1 MDNALAATLAAAL
14 ILAGGDAAAHASAT
28 AQIGDVSVSQDGSG
42 PNFGIT
48 GWDVTLD
55 TGESVSRTFDWS
67 VTLHTDGLPATRTWD
82 DGSIFGCL
90 PLNEIK
96 CGPAATG
103 SELVE
108 AFLQTWRDGRDANPF
123 VDFTNTFADD
133 ILYDAAGTQTLSG
146 SFTLTATNTGV
157 GPQSDSISLF
167 AALWVDSADAVPA
180 VPEPGGLALAATGL
194 SAVLAALRR
203 RGRRAA
209 QLAA

>member
-1 MDNALAATLAAAL
+1 
-14 ILAGGDAAAHASAT
+14 
-28 AQIGDVSVSQDGSG
+28 
-42 PNFGIT
+42 
-48 GWDVTLD
+48 
-55 TGESVSRTFDWS
+55 
-67 VTLHTDGLPATRTWD
+67 
-82 DGSIFGCL
+82 
-90 PLNEIK
+90 
-96 CGPAATG
+96 
-103 SELVE
+103 
-108 AFLQTWRDGRDANPF
+108 